1 MILNINED
9 INENFENFFKNKK
22 RECVIYGGAGAGKSY
37 ASAQKVLIY
46 NLLFP
51 ESKTLIMR
59 KTYPALKLT
68 SLELIEKLLNK
79 YMIKYEINR
88 SELILKLGNGS
99 RMIFKSLD
107 NPEKIKSI
115 SDVNLIW
122 FEEPTE
128 ISEKDYDIVNLRL
141 RGEELKKGFRQI
153 ILSFNPIDRNHWLFK
168 RFFEKEVDIYKG
180 KFTYKDNKFLDS
192 EYKKVLEDLKEK
204 DEYLYNVYCLG
215 EWGTLKGQI
224 YTKWDIFKEDK
235 EYDDIIAGI
244 DFGYNNPTAYL
255 LIGIK
260 DDEIYV
266 FDEIYR
272 TQLTTP
278 EIIDLI
284 KEKNKEWQVN
294 PIIYCE
300 HEPDRNKS
308 FFQAGL
314 RVMDAKK
321 DVNLGINFLKTKKIH
336 INERCINTI
345 KEIQGYKYK
354 EDRNG
359 NVLEEPVKFNDHAM
373 DALRYAVYT
382 YSNVSRVRTFNKKP
396 SGL

>member
-79 YMIKYEINR
+79 YMIKYDINR

-224 YTKWDIFKEDK
+224 YTKWDTFKEDK
-235 EYDDIIAGI
+235 EYEDIIAGI

-284 KEKNKEWQVN
+284 KEKLKMWNVN
-294 PIIYCE
+294 PDIYCE
-300 HEPDRNKS
+300 HEPDRNKA
-308 FFQAGL
+308 FMQAGL
-314 RVMDAKK
+314 KVFEAKK
-321 DVNLGINFLKTKKIH
+321 DVLVGINFLKTKKLHIH
-336 INERCINTI
+336 ERCINTI

-359 NVLEEPVKFNDHAM
+359 NVLEEPVKFNDHTM
-373 DALRYAVYT
+373 DALRYAVFT
-382 YSNVSRVRTFNKKP
+382 YYGKPKVRVFQKP
-396 SGL
+396 FGL